1 MPTKL
6 NQIIAI
12 EKGVKSRTQADLTEA
27 HHALQKP
34 ALLAGIARN
43 YKPKDDEG
51 EQLPPESTKVQ
62 VRAEEMVSDTVE
74 ILSKLFDVTATKDWA
89 NCTAKADVTVDGK
102 VILKDVPVSYLL
114 FLEKQLV
121 DINTFVKKLP
131 TLDPSESW
139 KFDNAQNCYA
149 AEPMQTVK
157 TKKVPRNHVKAEATD
172 KHPAQVEVYHEDILV
187 GTWKTIKYSGAMP
200 TTRVN
205 EILARVEKLQEAV
218 KFARE
223 EANTAVAPDIKT
235 GEKVFKFLLGSTSN
249 GGSVA

>member
-12 EKGVKSRTQADLTEA
+12 EKGTKSRTLADLTQA

-43 YKPKDDEG
+43 YTPKDDAG
-51 EQLPPESTKVQ
+51 EQLPPESTRVQ
-62 VRAEEMVSDTVE
+62 VRAEEMVSDTAE

-89 NCTAKADVTVDGK
+89 NCTAKADVVVDGK
-102 VILKDVPVSYLL
+102 TILQGVPVSYLL

-121 DINTFVKKLP
+121 DIHTFVKKLP
-131 TLDPSESW
+131 TLDPSETW
-139 KFDNAQNCYA
+139 KFDHGQNCYA
-149 AEPMQTVK
+149 TEPVGTVK
-157 TKKVPRNHVKAEATD
+157 TKKVPKNHVKAEATD
-172 KHPAQVEVYHEDILV
+172 KHPAQVEVYHEDVLV

-200 TTRVN
+200 ASRVN
-205 EILARVEKLQEAV
+205 DILERVEKFQEAV

-223 EANTAVAPDIKT
+223 EANSVVAPEVKT
-235 GEKVFKFLLGSTSN
+235 GEKVFKYLLGSTSN
-249 GGSVA
+249 GGSV